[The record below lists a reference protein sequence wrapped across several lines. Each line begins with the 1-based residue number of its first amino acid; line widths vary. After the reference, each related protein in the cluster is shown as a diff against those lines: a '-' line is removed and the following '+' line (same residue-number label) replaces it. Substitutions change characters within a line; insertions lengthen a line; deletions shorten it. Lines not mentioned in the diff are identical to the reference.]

1 VNFQG
6 KNCGQKIHI
15 FMVYTTYQHG
25 DDWGMV
31 YGIELFYRHYFFGF
45 TSDEWLDG
53 DFLGNFTVTSFA
65 QAQVAFGNLTLY
77 RTPFHSHCG
86 SFCDGA
92 QYRTMQ

>member
-1 VNFQG
+1 
-6 KNCGQKIHI
+6 
-15 FMVYTTYQHG
+15 
-25 DDWGMV
+25 MV

-65 QAQVAFGNLTLY
+65 QGQVAFGNLTLY

-86 SFCDGA
+86 SFATARSIGPCNDINVICVDPCPRPGFD
-92 QYRTMQ
+92 R